1 MRQASWHKLDTGAL
15 TGPSRVN
22 TLYGEPGQSVRTTRS
37 LMTRSKQLRTQQAST
52 DDCGTRDSDT
62 RVLHTSGQELPGRP
76 TARPM
81 ARREKSGQDRGSPA
95 KRSSHSRSTP
105 GMPLPQTAY
114 QTAGTG
120 PDRSAIKSAS
130 RVTGPAPAGTSSGRN
145 RGTQPT
151 TRRTA
156 SVTPTPPLASPARR
170 AEPRTVLRDSSL
182 DSGETSARLS
192 PLPVDRARRRG
203 PRPTNSFSPPSH

>member
-1 MRQASWHKLDTGAL
+1 MQQASCHWHDSGAL
-15 TGPSRVN
+15 TGPRRVN
-22 TLYGEPGQSVRTTRS
+22 TLYGKPSQSVRITRS
-37 LMTRSKQLRTQQAST
+37 HMTRSEQLRTQRAST
-52 DDCGTRDSDT
+52 DGCGTRDSPADA
-62 RVLHTSGQELPGRP
+62 RVLHTSGQALPGRP

-95 KRSSHSRSTP
+95 KQSSHSRSTP
-105 GMPLPQTAY
+105 GMPLPQIAY

-156 SVTPTPPLASPARR
+156 SVTPTPLLAS
-170 AEPRTVLRDSSL
+170 
-182 DSGETSARLS
+182 
-192 PLPVDRARRRG
+192 RARRLE
-203 PRPTNSFSPPSH
+203 P

>member
-1 MRQASWHKLDTGAL
+1 MNIRFPVRKISMFNTPASI
-15 TGPSRVN
+15 SCCV
-22 TLYGEPGQSVRTTRS
+22 
-37 LMTRSKQLRTQQAST
+37 
-52 DDCGTRDSDT
+52 
-62 RVLHTSGQELPGRP
+62 TSGQALPGRP
-76 TARPM
+76 TTRPTT
-81 ARREKSGQDRGSPA
+81 RQEKSGQDRGSPA

-105 GMPLPQTAY
+105 AMPLPQAVRVN

-130 RVTGPAPAGTSSGRN
+130 RATGPAPAGTSSGRN

-156 SVTPTPPLASPARR
+156 SVTPTPLPASPARR
-170 AEPRTVLRDSSL
+170 AEPRTVLRDPSL